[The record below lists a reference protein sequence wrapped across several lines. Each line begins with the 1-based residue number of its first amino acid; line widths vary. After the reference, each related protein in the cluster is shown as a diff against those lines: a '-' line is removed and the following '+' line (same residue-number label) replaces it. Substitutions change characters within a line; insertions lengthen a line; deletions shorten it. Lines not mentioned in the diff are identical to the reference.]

1 MARVRSIPIAHPVLI
16 ALTVLTAGCASSRS
30 ASGQLGRGQAALE
43 CPAGHA
49 LERSDLLRC
58 WGEPSRVER
67 QPSSAPGLGYERWV
81 YGTGA
86 GGPVRE
92 AWLAGEQVVDVT
104 VSDGLP

>member
-1 MARVRSIPIAHPVLI
+1 MARVRSIPIALLVLQL
-16 ALTVLTAGCASSRS
+16 AASCASSRS
-30 ASGQLGRGQAALE
+30 ASAPGQLGRGSAALE
-43 CPAGHA
+43 CPTGHA

-58 WGEPSRVER
+58 WGQPSRVER
-67 QPSSAPGLGYERWV
+67 QPSSATDLGYERWV

-92 AWLAGEQVVDVT
+92 AWLAGGRVVDVT

>member
-1 MARVRSIPIAHPVLI
+1 MARVRSIPIALLVLV
-16 ALTVLTAGCASSRS
+16 LVLTASCASSRS
-30 ASGQLGRGQAALE
+30 ASAPGELGRVPAALE

-58 WGEPSRVER
+58 WGEPSRVEQ
-67 QPSSAPGLGYERWV
+67 QPSSAPGLSYERWV

-92 AWLAGEQVVDVT
+92 AWLAGGRVVDVT